1 MTAAAATAGRGPRPA
16 SAGLRRVHAQVLRQL
31 VLMAELAGGPEAELA
46 ARAPAVSGWS
56 VAEQLEHLVLVDR
69 SVLKTVRRLLDDPH
83 GQAAQAAQPT
93 QSAQTAQAAQPA
105 RPAKSAPPG
114 INLLGRVVLGT
125 GFIPRGRARTLPPFQ
140 PGAAAAT
147 AAPGAGTA
155 GGACIAGIAEIERGM
170 RELEPR
176 LGELEAGGGRS
187 RHPLFGG
194 LGGRQWLRFVAVHHH
209 HHLKIVRDIRRA
221 RGLATAGLPS
231 R

>member
-1 MTAAAATAGRGPRPA
+1 MTAASAGGPRPA
-16 SAGLRRVHAQVLRQL
+16 SAGLRRVHAQILRQL
-31 VLMAELAGGPEAELA
+31 ALMAELARGPEAELA

-69 SVLKTVRRLLDDPH
+69 SVLKTVRRILDDPH
-83 GQAAQAAQPT
+83 GQ
-93 QSAQTAQAAQPA
+93 SAQPA
-105 RPAKSAPPG
+105 PPAPPG

-125 GFIPRGRARTLPPFQ
+125 GFIPRGRARTMPPYQ
-140 PGAAAAT
+140 PGAAAA
-147 AAPGAGTA
+147 AAGAG
-155 GGACIAGIAEIERGM
+155 IAGIVGIEEIERGV

-194 LGGRQWLRFVAVHHH
+194 LGGRQWLRFVTVHHH

-221 RGLATAGLPS
+221 RGLAAAGLPS

>member
-1 MTAAAATAGRGPRPA
+1 MTAASTASAASGRGPRPA
-16 SAGLRRVHAQVLRQL
+16 SAGLRRVHAQILRQL
-31 VLMAELAGGPEAELA
+31 ALMAELARGPEAELA

-69 SVLKTVRRLLDDPH
+69 AVLQSVRRLLDDPH
-83 GQAAQAAQPT
+83 GQSA
-93 QSAQTAQAAQPA
+93 QSAP
-105 RPAKSAPPG
+105 PAPPG

-125 GFIPRGRARTLPPFQ
+125 GFMPRGRARTAAPYH
-140 PGAAAAT
+140 PGAVPAAAA
-147 AAPGAGTA
+147 GAG
-155 GGACIAGIAEIERGM
+155 IPEIERGV

-176 LGELEAGGGRS
+176 LGELEASSGRS
-187 RHPLFGG
+187 RHLRFGG

-221 RGLATAGLPS
+221 RGLAAAGLPS

>member
-1 MTAAAATAGRGPRPA
+1 MTAASAAAAGSPRPA

-31 VLMAELAGGPEAELA
+31 ARMAELARGPEAELA

-69 SVLKTVRRLLDDPH
+69 SVLKTLRRLLDDPH
-83 GQAAQAAQPT
+83 RRSAAAPAPAPAA
-93 QSAQTAQAAQPA
+93 PA
-105 RPAKSAPPG
+105 VPG
-114 INLLGRVVLGT
+114 INLVGRIVLGT
-125 GFIPRGRARTLPPFQ
+125 GFIPRGRARTMPPFQ
-140 PGAAAAT
+140 PGAAAA
-147 AAPGAGTA
+147 AAGSGAV
-155 GGACIAGIAEIERGM
+155 GIVGIEAIEREV

-176 LGELEAGGGRS
+176 LGELEAGVGRA

-221 RGLATAGLPS
+221 RGLAAAGLPS

>member
-1 MTAAAATAGRGPRPA
+1 MTAASAAAAGSPRPA

-31 VLMAELAGGPEAELA
+31 ARMAELARGPAAELA

-69 SVLKTVRRLLDDPH
+69 AALKTVRRLLDDPH
-83 GQAAQAAQPT
+83 RRSAATAPAAV
-93 QSAQTAQAAQPA
+93 PA
-105 RPAKSAPPG
+105 VPG
-114 INLLGRVVLGT
+114 INLVGRIVLGT
-125 GFIPRGRARTLPPFQ
+125 GFIPRGRARTMPPFQ
-140 PGAAAAT
+140 PGGAPGGAAA
-147 AAPGAGTA
+147 GAGVVS
-155 GGACIAGIAEIERGM
+155 IVGIAEIEREV

-176 LGELEAGGGRS
+176 LGELEAGGGRA

-194 LGGRQWLRFVAVHHH
+194 LGGRQWLRFVVVHHH

-221 RGLATAGLPS
+221 RGLAAAGLPS